1 MAKVYNTAT
10 DLITFARSSS
20 GTALRRVG
28 YGDEIFGDPSFDGTG
43 DWSLPG
49 TSVTVSGGKLT
60 YDAVNNVRGAE
71 QDVNIY
77 AGRVY
82 QVSFEVLSG
91 TARIYL
97 STGKTSTTLISD
109 LGANNYG
116 VGVHQIN
123 VVANG
128 NYSTIGFTFNKF
140 FGGRACELASFSM
153 KEVFFD
159 RATDP
164 LVLFNHPD
172 DTPRIEYGSDGAL
185 KGLLIE
191 EQRTNLFNYSNDPNL
206 VDGGG
211 GDAGLTVSANTEDDP
226 AGSAAASI
234 ITAQYTNSFFG
245 PRYTSGATGQV
256 YTASFIVKN
265 NGSAQSRIFVRNSVD
280 AADITVSWDGATLTS
295 TTDTSGSSSTEPLGG
310 NYYKISVTYT
320 ATEGTQ
326 KPRIYPDTSDGSNS
340 LVVYAWQLEE
350 GSFATSYIP
359 TSGSQ
364 QTRSADVASI
374 PVSAFGYNQDAG
386 TVVVEAQV
394 ADTSVSNAGDLRIKT
409 TVGHD
414 ITNSGSRVGGF
425 PAGSYVVYSPTTNIL
440 MRVDTVL
447 GDGQPYKAAYGIAES
462 NSAISVNG
470 SSVVIDQTTTL
481 AGYTVSLFE
490 LGKSGGYLNGHIKSL
505 KYYPRRL
512 TDAQL
517 QELTA

>member
-1 MAKVYNTAT
+1 MAKVHNNAT

-28 YGDEIFGDPSFDGTG
+28 YGENLVDNDDFTSGLTSWEQDDTAFSVVGDELVYDASGSGTRLGQAVNFTAGKVYELTVDATISSTFRAQLVDQVSNDSGAQIILDSVSTGANTVVFVANSSFTY
-43 DWSLPG
+43 LVFRRV
-49 TSVTVSGGKLT
+49 VTV
-60 YDAVNNVRGAE
+60 NNSTL
-71 QDVNIY
+71 DN
-77 AGRVY
+77 
-82 QVSFEVLSG
+82 VSV
-91 TARIYL
+91 
-97 STGKTSTTLISD
+97 
-109 LGANNYG
+109 
-116 VGVHQIN
+116 
-123 VVANG
+123 
-128 NYSTIGFTFNKF
+128 
-140 FGGRACELASFSM
+140 
-153 KEVFFD
+153 KEVIFD

-481 AGYTVSLFE
+481 AGNTASLFE
-490 LGKSGGYLNGHIKSL
+490 LGKNFGFLNGHIKSL

-512 TDAQL
+512 TNAQL

>member
-374 PVSAFGYNQDAG
+374 PVSAFGYNPTNVVGTFYAEVSSVNSGRALTAVLGTGRAVDIIVFPSTPRVDVYSIHTSGQLYDLNNASAGINRVAAAMAENNSAACVNGG
-386 TVVVEAQV
+386 TVTTSTATGVPVVATKI
-394 ADTSVSNAGDLRIKT
+394 DIGNYSN
-409 TVGHD
+409 
-414 ITNSGSRVGGF
+414 
-425 PAGSYVVYSPTTNIL
+425 
-440 MRVDTVL
+440 
-447 GDGQPYKAAYGIAES
+447 
-462 NSAISVNG
+462 
-470 SSVVIDQTTTL
+470 
-481 AGYTVSLFE
+481 
-490 LGKSGGYLNGHIKSL
+490 KSYLNGHIKSL

-512 TDAQL
+512 TNAQL